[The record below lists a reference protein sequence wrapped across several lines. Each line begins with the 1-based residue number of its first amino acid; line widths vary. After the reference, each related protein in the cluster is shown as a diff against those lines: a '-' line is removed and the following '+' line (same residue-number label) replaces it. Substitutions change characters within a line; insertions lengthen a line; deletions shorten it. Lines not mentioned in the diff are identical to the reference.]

1 MNPIALTVTF
11 LDGTEKKVEAVAS
24 DLLAFEAKF
33 DMSIVKLQSD
43 IRLTH
48 LFFLAWHALHRT
60 GDTPDD
66 FEKWCDTVAIVGE
79 ASSKK

>member
-24 DLLAFEAKF
+24 DLLAFESHF
-33 DMSIVKLQSD
+33 DMSIVKLQSE

-48 LFFLAWHALHRT
+48 LFFLAWHALKRLGET
-60 GDTPDD
+60 ADD
-66 FEKWCDTVAIVGE
+66 FDKWCEGVSIVGE
-79 ASSKK
+79 AASKK